1 MRLVVALAVWAAAV
15 LAAVVVS
22 SAVAGSIHHSP
33 NTSSTGGVSISFGG
47 SSGGGAGGGSSG
59 GGSAGSPSI
68 DPSSVKATDRAS
80 MFRAATFTPALN
92 AARKQLGA
100 NARIEEFVIYP
111 GYLSVQAAKGN
122 TEATFYAAVN
132 GQANVSTGGTPGGTG
147 TFPLSKISPGAP
159 PALVAK
165 ITRAAHIPA
174 SQLHYMVADAD
185 PISNRFQWLVYTTPT
200 SRVEYFKTSGIGAP
214 LFAYRKNSSTGLQ
227 RVGR

>member
-1 MRLVVALAVWAAAV
+1 MRLVIALAAWAAAV

-33 NTSSTGGVSISFGG
+33 KRSSSGGVSISFRGSSGG
-47 SSGGGAGGGSSG
+47 SSGS
-59 GGSAGSPSI
+59 GSAGSPSI

-80 MFRAATFTPALN
+80 MFRAAIFTPALN
-92 AARKQLGA
+92 AARRQLGT

-111 GYLSVQAAKGN
+111 GYLSVQAAKGS
-122 TEATFYAAVN
+122 TEANFYAAVN
-132 GQANVSTGGTPGGTG
+132 GQANLSTAGSPGGTD

-165 ITRAAHIPA
+165 IARVAHIPA

-185 PISNRFQWLVYTTPT
+185 PSAHRFRWLVYTTPG
-200 SRVEYFKTSGIGAP
+200 SRVEYFETGGIGAP
-214 LFAYRKNSSTGLQ
+214 LFEYRKNSATGLQ